1 MAPHLSNDTVH
12 WFMNELTSRIVSQSG
27 NPSDRYHLGKII
39 LQSLKDYPDAI
50 MQIDGSTGEEE
61 TNSSALKRIIKCAI
75 TLRKFG
81 IEVGDVIVLMA
92 PSHLDLAIP
101 LYAALC
107 VGAIV
112 SAVDRTLSVNE
123 LRAAFQVSE
132 PKIVFCQ
139 SEKATEVQIAL
150 NDIERNTEIVTFDS
164 GDYLC
169 SFQEFLTRYIEES
182 SIDDFEVAE
191 LDTESAGALLIATS
205 GTTGLPKAAVATHKN
220 YATSLPY
227 IWSRSTTFPGPT
239 RMALVGSPL
248 QWLTAIMSF
257 LLSPIFKYIRLQS
270 SSPLTQEHAYY
281 LINTYKPSYAVMS
294 PTFMTT
300 LMRPEDRDQ
309 CDFTCFELLLLGGS
323 AVPVELINE
332 IKNITPETEVFNIYG
347 MSELSGVGFHAD
359 YPPPGSVGRPMGCF
373 QYRIVNVDTL
383 EDIDEPNVPGELWLK
398 GPCIFKEYYKN
409 PEATAETFHEDG
421 WFKTGDMFYR
431 DESFNYYFCERIK
444 LLLKYKS
451 FQISPVEVE
460 NVIRQHPGILDVA
473 VTGLPDPECGDLPVA
488 CVVLRAGH
496 EVSADNIKDLV
507 QDSLSDSKRLRGG
520 VVFMN
525 EIPMTA
531 STKVHR
537 RKLKEIVMN
546 PDTVIN

>member
-39 LQSLKDYPDAI
+39 LQSLKDYPKAI
-50 MQIDGSTGEEE
+50 MQIDGATGEEE
-61 TNSSALKRIIKCAI
+61 TNSSALQRIIECAI
-75 TLRKFG
+75 TLRKCG
-81 IEVGDVIVLMA
+81 IGIGDVIVLMA

-123 LRAAFQVSE
+123 LRATFEVSE

-150 NDIERNTEIVTFDS
+150 NDIEQNTEIVTFDS

-169 SFQEFLTRYIEES
+169 SFQEFVTRYRDDS
-182 SIDDFEVAE
+182 LIDDFEVAD

-220 YATSLPY
+220 FATSLPY
-227 IWSRSTTFPGPT
+227 VWSRSTTFPGPT
-239 RMALVGSPL
+239 HMALVGSPL

-257 LLSPIFKYIRLQS
+257 LLSPILKYIRLQT

-281 LINTYKPSYAVMS
+281 LINTYK
-294 PTFMTT
+294 
-300 LMRPEDRDQ
+300 
-309 CDFTCFELLLLGGS
+309 
-323 AVPVELINE
+323 
-332 IKNITPETEVFNIYG
+332 
-347 MSELSGVGFHAD
+347 
-359 YPPPGSVGRPMGCF
+359 
-373 QYRIVNVDTL
+373 IVNVDTL
-383 EDIDEPNVPGELWLK
+383 EDIDKPNVPGELWLK
-398 GPCIFKEYYKN
+398 GPCIFKEYHKN
-409 PEATAETFHEDG
+409 PEATAETFHENG

-431 DESFNYYFCERIK
+431 DENFNYYFCERIK

-488 CVVLRAGH
+488 CVVLRTGY
-496 EVSADNIKDLV
+496 EVSANNIKDMV

-520 VVFMN
+520 VVFLN